1 MGAHIGTIDLGD
13 GTLSYEERGRGR
25 PVVFL
30 HPGGFSGAV
39 WDERLTRFAAH
50 HRVIRYDARGHGGST
65 EPPAGFS
72 HHEDLR
78 RLLDALTIDRAVLV
92 GCSLGSR
99 TAIDFTLLHPH
110 RVGGLLLSS
119 PGMSG
124 MVERDPF
131 TLEQRRL
138 AAEAIAAGNF
148 PQAFEHVIRMLVDGP
163 HRTPD
168 QVDPGLRA
176 RYLTLLMDNAAN
188 GHGSF
193 APGAELH
200 AISRAAE
207 LRVRTLVVTGALDST
222 DIHGIAELIEHES
235 PHARWI
241 SLDGAGHQ
249 VNAEQPAR
257 FDELLGDFLRTC

>member
-1 MGAHIGTIDLGD
+1 MGELLDVGD

-25 PVVFL
+25 PIVFL

-39 WDERLTRFAAH
+39 WDEQVARFAAH
-50 HRVIRYDARGHGGST
+50 HRVVRFDARGHGDSSD
-65 EPPAGFS
+65 PPAGFS

-78 RLLDALTIDRAVLV
+78 RLLDALGIDRAVLV

-99 TAIDFTLLHPH
+99 TAIDFALLHPD

-119 PGMSG
+119 PGISG

-131 TLEQRRL
+131 TLEQQRL
-138 AAEAIAAGNF
+138 VAEAVAAQDYA
-148 PQAFEHVIRMLVDGP
+148 QALECVLRMLVDGP

-168 QVDPGLRA
+168 QVDPGVRA
-176 RYLTLLMDNAAN
+176 RYLALLRDNVRK
-188 GHGSF
+188 GRGSF
-193 APGAELH
+193 PRGAELH
-200 AISRAAE
+200 AVTRAGE
-207 LRVRTLVVTGALDST
+207 LRARILVVTGALDT
-222 DIHGIAELIEHES
+222 ADIHGVADLLEREA
-235 PHARWI
+235 PHARRV

-257 FDELLGDFLRTC
+257 FGELLDEFLG

>member
-1 MGAHIGTIDLGD
+1 MGELLDLGD
-13 GTLSYEERGRGR
+13 GTLSYEERGHGR

-30 HPGGFSGAV
+30 HPGGFSSAV
-39 WDERLTRFAAH
+39 WDEQVTRFATH
-50 HRVIRYDARGHGGST
+50 HRVVRYDARGHGDSS

-78 RLLDALTIDRAVLV
+78 RLLDALEIDRPVLV

-99 TAIDFTLLHPH
+99 TAIDFALLHPH

-138 AAEAIAAGNF
+138 TAEAIAA
-148 PQAFEHVIRMLVDGP
+148 QDYARALECVIRMLVDGP
-163 HRTPD
+163 HRTPE

-176 RYLTLLMDNAAN
+176 RYLALLTDNARK

-193 APGAELH
+193 PPGAELH
-200 AISRAAE
+200 AITRAAE
-207 LRVRTLVVTGALDST
+207 LRARILVVTGVLDTT
-222 DIHGIAELIEHES
+222 DIHDIAELIEREA
-235 PHARWI
+235 PHAHRVT
-241 SLDGAGHQ
+241 LDGAGHQ
-249 VNAEQPAR
+249 INAEQPAR
-257 FDELLGDFLRTC
+257 FDELLGEFLRTC